1 MKSQRIT
8 QVIMALVAA
17 LALASFG
24 CKKDEAA
31 GGGEGGKEG
40 EKTAEKGG
48 EAGASKGSAK
58 TSFGV
63 FPKESEFVVGFNGD
77 SLRKSGLYKQFSPML
92 EGALAKEKE
101 YQTFKDTCGFDP
113 VSKIESVIL
122 GGSMNGDDGVVVVKG
137 FNRGEAKSCAEKMAK
152 KEGEDVKIEED
163 GKLMK
168 VTNKGEV
175 MWFGWLDDNTV
186 VTGAGGEGD
195 GGKAWVEGRMAGK
208 DGLDTNADMTAL
220 LKQVDSAGTLWF
232 VAKPKDNSKM
242 AMMGPP
248 PSALFG
254 TILLTAGLKA
264 DVGIRYGKPEEA
276 SSFVEQS
283 KQMMTAM
290 ASDPTT
296 KMIADKTK
304 MEAKGNDAII
314 QLELSEEELGKVVA
328 MAQGMLGGMMR

>member
-8 QVIMALVAA
+8 QVIMALMAA

-24 CKKDEAA
+24 CKKDEK
-31 GGGEGGKEG
+31 GGEAGKEG
-40 EKTAEKGG
+40 EQTAEKGG
-48 EAGASKGSAK
+48 EAAGKKSGSAK
-58 TSFGV
+58 TSFAV

-92 EGALAKEKE
+92 EGALSKEAE
-101 YQTFKDTCGFDP
+101 YQAFKDTCGFDP

-122 GGSMNGDDGVVVVKG
+122 GGSMGGDDGVVVLKG
-137 FNRGEAKSCAEKMAK
+137 FNRGEAKSCAEKMAQ
-152 KEGEDVKIEED
+152 KEGEEVKIEED

-168 VTNKGEV
+168 VTNKGEI
-175 MWFGWLDDNTV
+175 MWFAWLDDNTV
-186 VTGAGGEGD
+186 VTGAGAQGD
-195 GGKAWVEGRMAGK
+195 AGKAWVEGRMAGK
-208 DGLDTNADMTAL
+208 DGLDTNEDMTSL

-248 PSALFG
+248 PTAMFG

-276 SSFVEQS
+276 SGFVEQS

-314 QLELSEEELGKVVA
+314 QLELNEEELGKVVA